1 MEFNHWDGRKT
12 DMNLVQ
18 NILYDMFYHSTPLIL
33 AVLGGLFAHKAGV
46 LNIGLEGMMLM
57 GAFSSAL
64 IVLLTGSLWLAL
76 LISVLLT
83 LVLGLLFSYFSVTL
97 KSNFIITGFGINLF
111 VAALSSFI
119 LKFMQL
125 ANINVS
131 SIVNVASLKIPIPF
145 ISRIPVLGNILSG
158 HTAITYTSFILIVA
172 ASVLLY
178 NTKFGI
184 YVRVVGENEEAAKS
198 VGIQVNQ
205 VKYVA
210 VLIGAALCALAG
222 MELSVER
229 MALFTNNMTAGRG
242 FIAIAAIY
250 CGRGEPVRCALYAL
264 LFGLAKS
271 LAINLA
277 LFAGPISGLFEIVP
291 YLTIIG
297 VLLMVSVL
305 QNRNNTVRGFKL
317 E

>member
-1 MEFNHWDGRKT
+1 M
-12 DMNLVQ
+12 
-18 NILYDMFYHSTPLIL
+18 IYHSTPILL
-33 AVLGGLFAHKAGV
+33 AVLGGLFAHKANV

-64 IVLLTGSLWLAL
+64 AVMITGSLWIGL

-83 LVLGLLFSYFSVTL
+83 LILGWIFALLSVKF

-111 VAALSSFI
+111 VTALSAFV
-119 LKFMQL
+119 LKYL
-125 ANINVS
+125 KIANINVS
-131 SIVNVASLKIPIPF
+131 STVSVSDLKIHIPI
-145 ISRIPVLGNILSG
+145 IKDIPIIGSLLSG
-158 HTAITYTSFILIVA
+158 HTAITYTAFLLIIVV
-172 ASVLLY
+172 SIVLY
-178 NTKFGI
+178 DTKFGV

-198 VGIQVNQ
+198 VGINVNAI
-205 VKYVA
+205 KYAA

-229 MALFTNNMTAGRG
+229 LALFTNGMTAGRG

-250 CGRGEPVRCALYAL
+250 CGRGEPLKCSLYAI

-277 LFAGPISGLFEIVP
+277 LFAGPVSGLFEMVP
-291 YLTIIG
+291 YLTIVV
-297 VLLMVSVL
+297 VLLVVSVI
-305 QNRNNTVRGFKL
+305 QNRNNNLRGFKL

>member
-1 MEFNHWDGRKT
+1 M
-12 DMNLVQ
+12 DMNLIQ

-57 GAFSSAL
+57 GAFASAL
-64 IVLLTGSLWLAL
+64 TVMLTGSLWLAL
-76 LISVLLT
+76 LVSVLLT
-83 LVLGLLFSYFSVTL
+83 LLLGLIFSYFSVTL

-111 VAALSSFI
+111 VAALSAFV

-131 SIVNVASLKIPIPF
+131 SVVNVAGLKIRIPLIADIPF
-145 ISRIPVLGNILSG
+145 VGNIISG
-158 HTAITYTSFILIVA
+158 HTAITYTGFVLILVTSIV
-172 ASVLLY
+172 LY
-178 NTKFGI
+178 NTRFGV

-198 VGIQVNQ
+198 VGIHVEAI
-205 VKYVA
+205 KYAA

-250 CGRGEPVRCALYAL
+250 CGRGEPLRCALYAL

-277 LFAGPISGLFEIVP
+277 LFAGPVSQLFEIVP
-291 YLTIIG
+291 YLTI
-297 VLLMVSVL
+297 VVALLMVSVL

>member
-1 MEFNHWDGRKT
+1 M
-12 DMNLVQ
+12 
-18 NILYDMFYHSTPLIL
+18 IYHSTPILL
-33 AVLGGLFAHKAGV
+33 AVLGGLFAHKANV

-64 IVLLTGSLWLAL
+64 AVMITGSLWIGL

-83 LVLGLLFSYFSVTL
+83 LILGWIFALLSVKF

-111 VAALSSFI
+111 VTALSAFV
-119 LKFMQL
+119 LKYL
-125 ANINVS
+125 KIANINVS
-131 SIVNVASLKIPIPF
+131 STVSVSDLKIHIPI
-145 ISRIPVLGNILSG
+145 IKDIPIIGSLLSG
-158 HTAITYTSFILIVA
+158 HTAITYTAFLLIIVV
-172 ASVLLY
+172 SIVLY
-178 NTKFGI
+178 DTKFGV

-198 VGIQVNQ
+198 VGINVNAI
-205 VKYVA
+205 KYAA

-229 MALFTNNMTAGRG
+229 LALFTNGMTAGRG

-250 CGRGEPVRCALYAL
+250 CGRGEPLKCSLYAI

-271 LAINLA
+271 LAITLA
-277 LFAGPISGLFEIVP
+277 LFAGPVSGLFEMVP
-291 YLTIIG
+291 YMTIVV
-297 VLLMVSVL
+297 VLLVVSVI
-305 QNRNNTVRGFKL
+305 QNRNNNLRGFKL

>member
-1 MEFNHWDGRKT
+1 
-12 DMNLVQ
+12 MNLID
-18 NILYDMFYHSTPLIL
+18 NILYDMLYHSTPVIL
-33 AVLGGLFAHKAGV
+33 AVLGGLFAHKANV

-64 IVLLTGSLWLAL
+64 TVMLTGSLWLGL

-83 LVLGLLFSYFSVTL
+83 LVLGLVFSSLSVTL

-111 VAALSSFI
+111 VAALSAFV
-119 LKFMQL
+119 LKFMKL

-131 SIVNVASLKIPIPF
+131 SVVDVASLKIHIPF
-145 ISRIPVLGNILSG
+145 IADIPILGSILSG
-158 HTAITYTSFILIVA
+158 HTAITYTGFILIIVV
-172 ASVLLY
+172 SIVLY
-178 NTKFGI
+178 NTKFGV

-198 VGIQVNQ
+198 VGINVNAI
-205 VKYVA
+205 KYAA
-210 VLIGAALCALAG
+210 VLIGAVLCALAG

-229 MALFTNNMTAGRG
+229 LALYTNNMTAGRG

-250 CGRGEPVRCALYAL
+250 CGRGEPLKCSLYAL

-277 LFAGPISGLFEIVP
+277 LYAGPISGLFEIVP
-291 YLTIIG
+291 YLTIIV
-297 VLLMVSVL
+297 VLFTVSVI
-305 QNRNNTVRGFKL
+305 QNRSNNLRGFKL

>member
-1 MEFNHWDGRKT
+1 
-12 DMNLVQ
+12 MNLIQ

-57 GAFSSAL
+57 GAFASAL
-64 IVLLTGSLWLAL
+64 TVMLTGSLWLAL
-76 LISVLLT
+76 LVSVLLT
-83 LVLGLLFSYFSVTL
+83 LLLGLIFSYFSVTL

-111 VAALSSFI
+111 VAALSAFV

-131 SIVNVASLKIPIPF
+131 SVVNVAGLKIRIPLIADIPF
-145 ISRIPVLGNILSG
+145 VGNIISG
-158 HTAITYTSFILIVA
+158 HTAITYTGFVLILVTSIV
-172 ASVLLY
+172 LY
-178 NTKFGI
+178 NTRFGV

-198 VGIQVNQ
+198 VGIHVEAI
-205 VKYVA
+205 KYAA

-250 CGRGEPVRCALYAL
+250 CGRGEPLRCALYAL

-277 LFAGPISGLFEIVP
+277 LFAGPVSQLFEIVP
-291 YLTIIG
+291 YLTI
-297 VLLMVSVL
+297 VVALLMVSVL

>member
-1 MEFNHWDGRKT
+1 
-12 DMNLVQ
+12 MNLIQ
-18 NILYDMFYHSTPLIL
+18 NILYDMVYHSTPLIL

-64 IVLLTGSLWLAL
+64 FLLLTGSLWLAL

-83 LVLGLLFSYFSVTL
+83 LILGLIFSYFSVTL

-111 VAALSSFI
+111 VAALSTFI
-119 LKFMQL
+119 LKFMKL

-131 SIVNVASLKIPIPF
+131 SVVNVSSLKISIPF
-145 ISRIPVLGNILSG
+145 ISQIPALGNILSG
-158 HTAITYTSFILIVA
+158 HTAITYTGFILILVT
-172 ASVLLY
+172 SILLY
-178 NTKFGI
+178 YTKFGV
-184 YVRVVGENEEAAKS
+184 YVRVVGENEEAARS
-198 VGIQVNQ
+198 VGIRVNN
-205 VKYVA
+205 VKYAA

-250 CGRGEPVRCALYAL
+250 CGRGEPLRCALYAL

-291 YLTIIG
+291 YLAIIV
-297 VLLMVSVL
+297 VLTMVSVI
-305 QNRNNTVRGFKL
+305 QNRNNTMRGFKL

>member
-1 MEFNHWDGRKT
+1 
-12 DMNLVQ
+12 
-18 NILYDMFYHSTPLIL
+18 MFYHSTPLIL
-33 AVLGGLFAHKAGV
+33 AVLGGLFAHKANV

-57 GAFSSAL
+57 GAFSAAWA
-64 IVLLTGSLWLAL
+64 VLATGSLWAAL
-76 LISVLLT
+76 LISIACTLL
-83 LVLGLLFSYFSVTL
+83 LGLVFSYFSVTL

-111 VAALSSFI
+111 VAALSAFL
-119 LKFMQL
+119 LKFMRL

-131 SIVNVASLKIPIPF
+131 SIMDVAGLKIHLPVIADL
-145 ISRIPVLGNILSG
+145 PVLKALSG
-158 HTAITYTSFILIVA
+158 HTAVTYTSFLLIIIT
-172 ASVLLY
+172 SVLLY
-178 NTKFGI
+178 HTKFGV

-198 VGIQVNQ
+198 VGINGNS
-205 VKYVA
+205 VKYFA

-222 MELSVER
+222 MELSVNR

-250 CGRGEPVRCALYAL
+250 CGKGEPLRCAFYAL

-291 YLTIIG
+291 YLAIVA
-297 VLLMVSVL
+297 VLFAVSYL

>member
-1 MEFNHWDGRKT
+1 
-12 DMNLVQ
+12 MNLID
-18 NILYDMFYHSTPLIL
+18 NILYDMLYHSTPLIL
-33 AVLGGLFAHKAGV
+33 AVLGGLFAHKANV

-64 IVLLTGSLWLAL
+64 IVMLTGSFWLGI

-83 LVLGLLFSYFSVTL
+83 LILGLVFSFLSVTL

-111 VAALSSFI
+111 VAALSAFV
-119 LKFMQL
+119 LKFMKL

-131 SIVNVASLKIPIPF
+131 SIIDVASLKIHIPV
-145 ISRIPVLGNILSG
+145 IKDIPVLGSVLSG
-158 HTAITYTSFILIVA
+158 HTAITYLSFLLIIA
-172 ASVLLY
+172 ATILLY
-178 NTKFGI
+178 NTKFGV

-198 VGIQVNQ
+198 VGINANAI
-205 VKYVA
+205 KYLA
-210 VLIGAALCALAG
+210 VLIGAALCSLAG
-222 MELSVER
+222 VGLSVER
-229 MALFTNNMTAGRG
+229 LALFTNNMTAGRG

-250 CGRGEPVRCALYAL
+250 CGRGEPLKCSLYAL

-291 YLTIIG
+291 YLTIVV
-297 VLLMVSVL
+297 VLFMVSVI
-305 QNRNNTVRGFKL
+305 QNRSNNIRGFKL

>member
-1 MEFNHWDGRKT
+1 
-12 DMNLVQ
+12 MNVIN
-18 NILYDMFYHSTPLIL
+18 NILYDMLYHSTPIIL
-33 AVLGGLFAHKAGV
+33 AVVGGLFAHKANV

-64 IVLLTGSLWLAL
+64 IVMLTGSLWLGVI
-76 LISVLLT
+76 ISVLLT
-83 LVLGLLFSYFSVTL
+83 LVLGLAFSFFSVTL

-111 VAALSSFI
+111 VAALSAFV
-119 LKFMQL
+119 LKFMKL

-131 SIVNVASLKIPIPF
+131 SVVDVAGLKIHIPF
-145 ISRIPVLGNILSG
+145 IADIPVLGAILSG
-158 HTAITYTSFILIVA
+158 HTVITYAGFALIII

-178 NTKFGI
+178 NTKFGV

-198 VGIQVNQ
+198 VGINANRI
-205 VKYVA
+205 KYIA

-222 MELSVER
+222 VELAVER

-250 CGRGEPVRCALYAL
+250 CGRGEPLKCSLYAL

-271 LAINLA
+271 LAINMA
-277 LFAGPISGLFEIVP
+277 LYAGPVSGLFEIVP
-291 YLTIIG
+291 YLTIVA
-297 VLLMVSVL
+297 VLFAVSVI
-305 QNRNNTVRGFKL
+305 QNRSNNMRGFKL

>member
-1 MEFNHWDGRKT
+1 
-12 DMNLVQ
+12 MNLIN
-18 NILYDMFYHSTPLIL
+18 NILYDMLYNSTPLIL
-33 AVLGGLFAHKAGV
+33 AVLGGLFAHKANV

-64 IVLLTGSLWLAL
+64 IVMLTGSLWTAL
-76 LISVLLT
+76 LVSILLT
-83 LVLGLLFSYFSVTL
+83 LVLGLVFSFFSVTL

-111 VAALSSFI
+111 VAALSAFV
-119 LKFMQL
+119 LKYMKL

-131 SIVNVASLKIPIPF
+131 SVVDVAGLKINIPV
-145 ISRIPVLGNILSG
+145 IADIPVLGSILSG
-158 HTAITYTSFILIVA
+158 HTAITYTAFVLIAVV
-172 ASVLLY
+172 SIVLY
-178 NTKFGI
+178 NTKFGV

-198 VGIQVNQ
+198 VGINTNA
-205 VKYVA
+205 VKYIA
-210 VLIGAALCALAG
+210 VLTGAVLCALAG

-229 MALFTNNMTAGRG
+229 LALFTNNMTAGRG

-250 CGRGEPVRCALYAL
+250 CGRGEPLKCSLYAL
-264 LFGLAKS
+264 LFGLARS

-291 YLTIIG
+291 YLTIVV
-297 VLLMVSVL
+297 VLFMVSVV
-305 QNRNNTVRGFKL
+305 QNRSNNIRGFKL